1 MIVEGKGNALRERLI
16 LAWIGGAVF
25 LLIPILLPPYCL
37 LLLLGYAFVFSIACL
52 GLVNLRDLGNV
63 MNSGNVALSL
73 WPLPG
78 RWDLG
83 LEFRQEI
90 RKTFPRLH
98 SLGDPAEEPR
108 LERLHGFE
116 HGLFLGGPQGWS

>member
-16 LAWIGGAVF
+16 LAWMGGAVF
-25 LLIPILLPPYCL
+25 LLRPLLLPPYCL
-37 LLLLGYAFVFSIACL
+37 LLLGYAFGFSIACL

-63 MNSGNVALSL
+63 MNSGNVALTL

-78 RWDLG
+78 RLDLG
-83 LEFRQEI
+83 LEFRQRI
-90 RKTFPRLH
+90 RRAFPRRY
-98 SLGDPAEEPR
+98 SLGDPAEEPG